1 MRGVEGRYIY
11 ICIYVYVHMGYFNQ
25 YWRMT
30 WKIYMET
37 GIMQGSTRNFGL
49 PKVRGAILGIP
60 IARLTV
66 FWPLYWGPLTNGPYM
81 CIYIY
86 ICIYTCTQTCN
97 IHTSI
102 CIHACLH
109 VCITTCI

>member
-1 MRGVEGRYIY
+1 
-11 ICIYVYVHMGYFNQ
+11 
-25 YWRMT
+25 
-30 WKIYMET
+30 MET

-66 FWPLYWGPLTNGPYM
+66 FWPLYWGPLTNGPYI

-86 ICIYTCTQTCN
+86 IYAYTHVLRQA
-97 IHTSI
+97 TSI
-102 CIHACLH
+102 RLYVYMH
-109 VCITTCI
+109 VCMYV